1 MRAVVQRVNHSSVIV
16 DGKVVGEIGKGL
28 NVLLGVEEGDSEKD
42 VVYMVEK
49 IVNLRIFEDDQEKM
63 NLSLLDVKGEMLCIS
78 QFTLMGDCRKG
89 RRPSF
94 SSAARPDD
102 ANALYEQFVKEVG
115 LAGIRVET
123 GQFQAHMVV
132 DIQNDGPVTLLVD
145 SKRGF

>member
-1 MRAVVQRVNHSSVIV
+1 VRAVIQRVNRSSVIV
-16 DGKVVGEIGKGL
+16 DSKVVGEIGKGL

-42 VVYMVEK
+42 VTYMVEK

-94 SSAARPDD
+94 SSAARPDE
-102 ANALYEQFVKEVG
+102 ANALYEKFVQAVG
-115 LAGIRVET
+115 DAGIKVET
-123 GQFQAHMVV
+123 GTFQAHMIV
-132 DIQNDGPVTLLVD
+132 DIENDGPVTMLVD